1 MWSLLLHSGLVPVQ
15 EYWGGWALFLM
26 VAGLVPVSLAQAGDW
41 LHPVLVLLP
50 LTVE

>member
-15 EYWGGWALFLM
+15 GYWALFQM